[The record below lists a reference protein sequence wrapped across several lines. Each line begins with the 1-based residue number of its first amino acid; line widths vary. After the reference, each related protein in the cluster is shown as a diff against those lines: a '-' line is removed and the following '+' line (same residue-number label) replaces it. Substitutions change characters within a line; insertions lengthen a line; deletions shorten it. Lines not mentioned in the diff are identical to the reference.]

1 MRERNYAIQS
11 RRRTFEQEIKRL
23 RRIMQGGNIHVWPFM
38 TDFWGDYSEEQ
49 TNIFVN
55 EIVKEDR
62 YWEICTSG
70 YVQPQNAEDKL
81 SFYRNMLYCVLRA
94 LTSGYTG
101 YESGNIIGCRKPE
114 DVIFSDVADSFRGE
128 DGELIDSFTV
138 YYMGAIYEIVSG
150 SGIDLSCLNSCM
162 ADEEELTE
170 DMQRQLLE
178 EAESWEEEEEAWAI
192 KHGFDIEELREFDQ
206 REKERLQ
213 ECARQERERIQ
224 KEFANPEYFC
234 RSLEAALE
242 YLKEHAEAAA
252 GLREEIEELLFG
264 FLSYRSLTVFD
275 EEKAYVE
282 TMVQLKKAAGTAQKF
297 GEE

>member
-1 MRERNYAIQS
+1 MQERNYAIRS
-11 RRRTFEQEIKRL
+11 RRMTFEREIKRL

-62 YWEICTSG
+62 YWEIYTSG
-70 YVQPQNAEDKL
+70 YMQPQNAEDKL
-81 SFYRNMLYCVLRA
+81 SFYRNILYCVLRA
-94 LTSGYTG
+94 LTSNFTSYKC
-101 YESGNIIGCRKPE
+101 GNIIGCRKPE
-114 DVIFSDVADSFRGE
+114 DVIFSDVADSFKGE
-128 DGELIDSFTV
+128 DVELIDSFTV

-150 SGIDLSCLNSCM
+150 SGIDLSRLNSCM
-162 ADEEELTE
+162 AGEELTE
-170 DMQRQLLE
+170 DMMRQMME

-192 KHGFDIEELREFDQ
+192 KQGFDIEELGEFDR

-213 ECARQERERIQ
+213 ECDRQEQERIR
-224 KEFANPEYFC
+224 KEFANPEHFC
-234 RSLEAALE
+234 RSLEAVLE
-242 YLKEHAEAAA
+242 HLKGHAEDAA
-252 GLREEIEELLFG
+252 GMREEIEELLFG

-282 TMVQLKKAAGTAQKF
+282 TMIQLKKAAGTAQEF